1 MIKDEICIEYEKK
14 ISSLKCPLF
23 LYEYKDD
30 SMEEIIRLQ
39 MVDVLERLSEEI
51 LDKKLNFYIF
61 WIDDDSVNASVV
73 KIENAYCIGLFRG
86 IITSLIDHIN
96 TFYVNGI
103 EIVDNSFLLPEKMY
117 FKVMDDSEDK
127 GRLGNYIFTMSFF
140 YIIMHEFGHILC
152 GHEDKENINF
162 RNMNFEQN
170 AEKKGGYKSQAKE
183 YMADF
188 YGIANSLNMM
198 LASFHSSKE
207 EIINCVGLYLTAVQS
222 IFWIFNVTKKSLEE
236 SDCSKDTHPHP
247 IVRMGYF
254 LDLIELEL
262 SHSLHMF
269 DRRKELSFTID
280 GEIINNMVQEA
291 LQIFLGLINSSKVM
305 LSLEEISSERCE
317 QEIESIMKE
326 VQVVKEYFRDAAFV
340 SYE

>member
-1 MIKDEICIEYEKK
+1 MIKDEIYIKYEKK
-14 ISSLKCPLF
+14 IAALKYPLF
-23 LYEYKDD
+23 LYEYEDD
-30 SMEEIIRLQ
+30 SMEENIRRQ
-39 MVDVLERLSEEI
+39 MVSVLEDISERI
-51 LDKKLNFYIF
+51 IGKKMSFYIF
-61 WIDDDSVNASVV
+61 WIDNDSVNASVV
-73 KIENAYCIGLFRG
+73 KIKNAYCIGLFRG

-103 EIVDNSFLLPEKMY
+103 EIVDNSFMLPRKMY
-117 FKVMDDSEDK
+117 FKVLNDSEDK
-127 GRLGNYIFTMSFF
+127 GKLGNYIFTMSFF
-140 YIIMHEFGHILC
+140 YIVMHEFGHILC
-152 GHEDKENINF
+152 GHEDKDSLNF
-162 RNMNFEQN
+162 KNMNFEQN
-170 AEKKGGYKSQAKE
+170 VEKKGGYKSQAKE

-198 LASFHSSKE
+198 LASFHSSPK

-247 IVRMGYF
+247 VVRMGYF

-269 DRRKELSFTID
+269 DRRKELSFSID
-280 GEIINNMVQEA
+280 DKIIGNMVQEA
-291 LQIFLGLINSSKVM
+291 LQIFLDLINSSKVII
-305 LSLEEISSERCE
+305 SPEEISSERCE
-317 QEIESIMKE
+317 REIESIMQE

-340 SYE
+340 TYV